1 VAFVS
6 CPHQKQQQA
15 REPIAVKVAWWARD
29 LADIAWDKL
38 RVDVALEK
46 LQEVRERLWV
56 SRT

>member
-1 VAFVS
+1 M
-6 CPHQKQQQA
+6 
-15 REPIAVKVAWWARD
+15 RD

-46 LQEVRERLWV
+46 LGEVRERRRV